1 MAEGLSC
8 KNIRMCNISFVIRGK
23 NKGTVNQRVTLCNTS
38 GYSACAGA
46 AGGLSIV
53 DVGREVFEKVVT
65 EYAGNAAQQGRV
77 DALAL
82 EYVVDVLPVAVQL
95 AGEPRNAAL
104 LPAQFFLYL
113 VADMY
118 HGG

>member
-1 MAEGLSC
+1 
-8 KNIRMCNISFVIRGK
+8 MCSISFVIRIRGED
-23 NKGTVNQRVTLCNTS
+23 TVNQWVTLWNM
-38 GYSACAGA
+38 ARRNAGA
-46 AGGLSIV
+46 GFAGRRSSV
-53 DVGREVFEKVVT
+53 DVGREVFEEVVT
-65 EYAGNAAQQGRV
+65 EYAGYAAQERGV
-77 DALAL
+77 DTLAL

-104 LPAQFFLYL
+104 LPAQFLLYL